1 MKRIKNIVSFIYPI
15 LIESRNG
22 TVTNYLEIMQS
33 NGQYILNSQNAN
45 YSFGGVH
52 KIFDEIFKKIN
63 IKQYDFKNVLILGMG
78 AGSVIK
84 LLQEKYDI
92 NCSITAVEKD
102 KVVIELAEKY
112 FNIKRYKALTIINA
126 DAFEYAATTT
136 NTYDL
141 IISDLFVEWDVPKI
155 FASNEYLVNLKK
167 ISNNRACIIYNKMTE
182 LPIHKKELTNLSD
195 NFERVF
201 PGSEV
206 YKLYVNESENS
217 ILFNNTLPVLIK
229 EPNPNAI
236 ETVDD
241 TAKKFITEDH
251 SAVLDFPKIK

>member
-1 MKRIKNIVSFIYPI
+1 MKRIRNIVSFIYPI

-22 TVTNYLEIMQS
+22 TVTNYLEVMQS
-33 NGQYILNSQNAN
+33 NGQYVLNSLKAN

-52 KIFDEIFKKIN
+52 IIFEKLFQKIN

-84 LLQEKYDI
+84 LLQEKFDI

-112 FNIKRYKALTIINA
+112 FNIEKYKALTIVNA

-155 FASNEYLVNLKK
+155 FASNEYLVNLKR
-167 ISNNRACIIYNKMTE
+167 ISNNKACIIYNKMTE
-182 LPIHKKELTNLSD
+182 LAIHKKELTDLSD
-195 NFERVF
+195 DFERVF
-201 PGSEV
+201 PGSEIHTI
-206 YKLYVNESENS
+206 YVNESENS
-217 ILFNNTLPVLIK
+217 ILFNNTLPILI
-229 EPNPNAI
+229 EDPNILELINGNQEIEWSNLNLTYPNG
-236 ETVDD
+236 TD
-241 TAKKFITEDH
+241 K
-251 SAVLDFPKIK
+251 S